1 MVLLSNQNKGELYA
15 ISSGFCYGFVGYFGM
30 TIINSGISVFNMLF
44 WRFFIS
50 ALLMLIILLPKYKMI
65 FQSGED
71 NLKVIF
77 CGMAFYGASTTIY
90 FIASKYIGSGLA
102 MVILFTYPAIVMLF
116 NVLYHKLHIS
126 KSYYIAF
133 LLLIIGLVCL
143 IDMHV
148 LIFDIFGVVLGV
160 LSALFYACYIIAS
173 KKISIPP
180 TVSTFMVS
188 IGCMTT
194 CLISSIID
202 SSFSIPE
209 SIEVW
214 CNIISISM
222 ICTALPILLLLEG
235 LKYISSE
242 KASLL
247 SVLEPV
253 FVLILGI
260 ALLNEQ
266 VTRIQIIGSIMLLL
280 AAIITLLSDKNE
292 ANQ

>member
-148 LIFDIFGVVLGV
+148 LIGISLG
-160 LSALFYACYIIAS
+160 LASSFFYACYIIAS

>member
-222 ICTALPILLLLEG
+222 ICTA
-235 LKYISSE
+235 
-242 KASLL
+242 
-247 SVLEPV
+247 
-253 FVLILGI
+253 
-260 ALLNEQ
+260 
-266 VTRIQIIGSIMLLL
+266 
-280 AAIITLLSDKNE
+280 
-292 ANQ
+292 